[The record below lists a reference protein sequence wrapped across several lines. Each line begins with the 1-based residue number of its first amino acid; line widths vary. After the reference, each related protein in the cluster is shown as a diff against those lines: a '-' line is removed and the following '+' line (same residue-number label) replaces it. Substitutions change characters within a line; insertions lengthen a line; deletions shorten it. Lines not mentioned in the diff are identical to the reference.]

1 MQVPGRMVTPCSVS
15 SLELDTYIWSWRAT
29 LALAFTPY
37 QCAAVHLS
45 APIPALLSNSSPLGM
60 LTGNISRL
68 TKQQFSVQK
77 QMRETFSLLDLV
89 EARDHLRQV
98 FPYHF
103 FLSSPLRAVSHF
115 SPNHLLLPILV
126 HDSCRT
132 SLNVPLFLLFLFSHD
147 LSLVSS
153 AFPPDGFPTP
163 AQHLF
168 S

>member
-1 MQVPGRMVTPCSVS
+1 MPCAFV
-15 SLELDTYIWSWRAT
+15 ELDTYVWSWRAT
-29 LALAFTPY
+29 LALAFTLY

-45 APIPALLSNSSPLGM
+45 APIPALLSNSSPLGV
-60 LTGNISRL
+60 LTGNISHL
-68 TKQQFSVQK
+68 TKQQFSVRK
-77 QMRETFSLLDLV
+77 QMRETFSLLDHYV
-89 EARDHLRQV
+89 EVRDHLRQV

-103 FLSSPLRAVSHF
+103 FLSSLLRAVSHF
-115 SPNHLLLPILV
+115 SPNHLLLLILV

-132 SLNVPLFLLFLFSHD
+132 ALNVPLFLLFLFSHD

-163 AQHLF
+163 AQDLF